1 MSKVPRPK
9 PKRLP
14 EKLKEIRVFL
24 NVSQNELLRSL
35 GLADGYNRSVISG
48 YELGTKEPP
57 LPIIL
62 KYARL
67 VGISTDVLIDDDL
80 ELPKKLLRV
89 KN

>member
-14 EKLKEIRVFL
+14 EKLKQIRQWL
-24 NVSQNELLRSL
+24 NVSQNELLKML
-35 GLADGYNRSVISG
+35 GIAEGYNRSVISG

-62 KYARL
+62 KYARI
-67 VGISTDVLIDDDL
+67 VAISTDVLIDDEL
-80 ELPKKLLRV
+80 EIKLQKKS
-89 KN
+89 ND

>member
-14 EKLKEIRVFL
+14 EKLKQIRQSL
-24 NVSQNELLRSL
+24 NLSQNELLKML
-35 GLADGYNRSVISG
+35 GIAEGYNRSVISG

-62 KYARL
+62 KYARI
-67 VGISTDVLIDDDL
+67 VAVSTDVLIDDELDL
-80 ELPKKLLRV
+80 PDNV
-89 KN
+89 